1 MSSQN
6 KKFTFKKV
14 FIAALISLLVLSA
27 FLFGRLDSIT
37 DSTPGGHKTV
47 LPGDDGKIY
56 ASLHDKE
63 QSSVAV
69 YPEISNE
76 QVIALLNEATN
87 QQSDYTWYYK
97 STLISRDRSL
107 SENGILKSSDN
118 TYRVDIFDGNNTLQK
133 TVEVNDAVM
142 SVQLFNVASGQ
153 SEKDFSSESASIFEE
168 IGVPEIYDFIN
179 SEDKDFS
186 FSLST
191 AILESFCLQV
201 SPQLTEIT
209 RSTRNIISVLTMHSL
224 YALIALKTI
233 FPYIRLRQ
241 YRFTDRT
248 KEFKTEER
256 QPEELE

>member
-186 FSLST
+186 FSFIDSDFGKLLFASFT
-191 AILESFCLQV
+191 SVNGNYSQHQEYYISLDYALVVRADCFENDIPVYTLETV
-201 SPQLTEIT
+201 
-209 RSTRNIISVLTMHSL
+209 SL
-224 YALIALKTI
+224 Y
-233 FPYIRLRQ
+233 RQ
-241 YRFTDRT
+241 N
-248 KEFKTEER
+248 EGI
-256 QPEELE
+256 